1 MNAETGGRLT
11 ADEREALSNAIG
23 AKIDQQFDEGEKIDI
38 DWAII
43 YAADAAEAFFAAR
56 LADRDAALAE
66 ARETIVTLRDGY
78 REAVGVPPSEHQSRR
93 LEAMATRIEELMVE
107 NASLRAAL
115 HPAPSEAP

>member
-1 MNAETGGRLT
+1 MNAETGGGLT

-56 LADRDAALAE
+56 LADRDAALARLGDDRHP
-66 ARETIVTLRDGY
+66 ARRLSGGGWRSSERAPVTPLGGDGY
-78 REAVGVPPSEHQSRR
+78 AHRGADG
-93 LEAMATRIEELMVE
+93 
-107 NASLRAAL
+107 
-115 HPAPSEAP
+115 